1 MSKLLQTQLPIATGE
16 YVPASVF
23 NRLIRILEINLG
35 SVDPDN
41 TIQLS
46 TTERDS
52 LNFNQ
57 GTLIFNTTTETL
69 QVVDGTEFIDL
80 TSHRTYLTGVSATSA
95 LGSVTVSTP

>member
-23 NRLIRILEINLG
+23 TRLVRILEINLG

-69 QVVDGTEFIDL
+69 QVFDGTEFIDL

>member
-1 MSKLLQTQLPIATGE
+1 MSKLLQTQLPIASGE
-16 YVPASVF
+16 YVSASVF

-52 LNFNQ
+52 LNFNI

-69 QVVDGTEFIDL
+69 QVFDGTEFIDL

>member
-23 NRLIRILEINLG
+23 NRLVRILEINLG

-69 QVVDGTEFIDL
+69 QAVSYTHL
-80 TSHRTYLTGVSATSA
+80 TLPTNREV
-95 LGSVTVSTP
+95 